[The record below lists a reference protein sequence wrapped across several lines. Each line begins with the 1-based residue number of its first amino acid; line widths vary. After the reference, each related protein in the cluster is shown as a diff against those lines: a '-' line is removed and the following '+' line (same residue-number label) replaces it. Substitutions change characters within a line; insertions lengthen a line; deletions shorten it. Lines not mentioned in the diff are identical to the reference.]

1 MLQTT
6 KGLKGERLRS
16 FYSCVSALLSIQ
28 VEIASLLFAPAKSL
42 FLLLL
47 LLFHRFILL
56 FHLYVV
62 SPLFALAKPLF
73 LLLLL
78 PFHRFHLLF
87 HPYVVSLLYAVAKP
101 LFLLLHFLVLFL
113 YPVPLLFIIIVLPV
127 KAIQLLPYQLRDL
140 LMRSITSYVS
150 AFQVNHYLINKT
162 TIIQVILFIPKIQAC

>member
-28 VEIASLLFAPAKSL
+28 VETASLLLCSSQVPLPSTFASL
-42 FLLLL
+42 
-47 LLFHRFILL
+47 
-56 FHLYVV
+56 
-62 SPLFALAKPLF
+62 PL
-73 LLLLL
+73 
-78 PFHRFHLLF
+78 FHLLF

-162 TIIQVILFIPKIQAC
+162 SIIQVILFIPKIQAC

>member
-1 MLQTT
+1 M
-6 KGLKGERLRS
+6 G
-16 FYSCVSALLSIQ
+16 
-28 VEIASLLFAPAKSL
+28 

-47 LLFHRFILL
+47 LLFHCFI
-56 FHLYVV
+56 
-62 SPLFALAKPLF
+62 
-73 LLLLL
+73 
-78 PFHRFHLLF
+78 LLF

-113 YPVPLLFIIIVLPV
+113 YPVPFLLTIIVLPV
-127 KAIQLLPYQLRDL
+127 KAIQLLHYQLRDL